1 MDYLAGYMSYISFC
15 VTKFQ
20 FVVLVP
26 SRVWGRHAPTRSCP
40 KGAENFQELKICGH
54 GTILALTLSLSLRFS
69 FLKVYRSFVII
80 KLKEGGYYDFA
91 IFCHSIRY
99 GQ

>member
-26 SRVWGRHAPTRSCP
+26 SRVCP
-40 KGAENFQELKICGH
+40 PHSNKKLSQGAEKFQELKICGH
-54 GTILALTLSLSLRFS
+54 GTVLALYV
-69 FLKVYRSFVII
+69 FLKGLK
-80 KLKEGGYYDFA
+80 KL
-91 IFCHSIRY
+91 R
-99 GQ
+99 

>member
-26 SRVWGRHAPTRSCP
+26 SRVCP
-40 KGAENFQELKICGH
+40 PRPNKKLSQGAENFQELKICGH
-54 GTILALTLSLSLRFS
+54 GTVLALYV
-69 FLKVYRSFVII
+69 FLKG
-80 KLKEGGYYDFA
+80 LKEL
-91 IFCHSIRY
+91 R
-99 GQ
+99 